1 MARGEFSLSKICG
14 RRLLSAA
21 VAIFV
26 VAAPAS
32 AQTVIEPPRLPNGPG
47 TSGVGGGAGL
57 IPPMPEFP
65 AARSMTPALPPPVAA
80 PLPLPAAPPVAA
92 PAAPA
97 EPAREVRF
105 SCDLAPDAESCRE
118 AGAPDGG
125 GDDSECSCARDVCYD
140 HLDPS
145 TGRSHR
151 VCEKAK

>member
-1 MARGEFSLSKICG
+1 MARGEFSLSEICG
-14 RRLLSAA
+14 HRLLSAA
-21 VAIFV
+21 VAIFMFT
-26 VAAPAS
+26 ATAS

-80 PLPLPAAPPVAA
+80 PAV
-92 PAAPA
+92 PA

>member
-1 MARGEFSLSKICG
+1 MARGEFSLSGICG

-21 VAIFV
+21 VAIGML
-26 VAAPAS
+26 AATAS

-65 AARSMTPALPPPVAA
+65 AARSLTPTLPPPVAA
-80 PLPLPAAPPVAA
+80 PLPAAPPVAV

-97 EPAREVRF
+97 EAAREVRF
-105 SCDLAPDAESCRE
+105 TCEVAPDAESCRE

-145 TGRSHR
+145 TGKSHR

>member
-1 MARGEFSLSKICG
+1 MARGEFSFSGICG

-21 VAIFV
+21 VAIFMFT
-26 VAAPAS
+26 AMAS

-65 AARSMTPALPPPVAA
+65 AARSLSPTLPPPVAA
-80 PLPLPAAPPVAA
+80 PLPAPPPV
-92 PAAPA
+92 AAPA

-145 TGRSHR
+145 TGKSHR

>member
-1 MARGEFSLSKICG
+1 MARGEFSLSGICG

-21 VAIFV
+21 VVIV
-26 VAAPAS
+26 MLAATAS

-65 AARSMTPALPPPVAA
+65 AARSLSPTLPPPAAA
-80 PLPLPAAPPVAA
+80 PLPAPP
-92 PAAPA
+92 PLAAPA

-105 SCDLAPDAESCRE
+105 SCDLALDAESCRE
-118 AGAPDGG
+118 AGAPDG

-145 TGRSHR
+145 TGKSHR

>member
-1 MARGEFSLSKICG
+1 MARDEFSFSKICG

-21 VAIFV
+21 VAILML
-26 VAAPAS
+26 AATAS
-32 AQTVIEPPRLPNGPG
+32 AQTVIEPPRVPTGPG

-65 AARSMTPALPPPVAA
+65 AAPSMTPALPPPVAA
-80 PLPLPAAPPVAA
+80 PLPAAPPVAA

-97 EPAREVRF
+97 EAAREVRF
-105 SCDLAPDAESCRE
+105 SCDVAPDAESCRE

-125 GDDSECSCARDVCYD
+125 GDDSECSCARDGCYD

>member
-1 MARGEFSLSKICG
+1 MARGEFSLSEICG

-26 VAAPAS
+26 VRRSGKRANGHRAATPSERSWHIRRWRRRRAYSTDARVPRRTVHDACASSARRRAPA
-32 AQTVIEPPRLPNGPG
+32 VPG
-47 TSGVGGGAGL
+47 
-57 IPPMPEFP
+57 
-65 AARSMTPALPPPVAA
+65 
-80 PLPLPAAPPVAA
+80 
-92 PAAPA
+92 AAPA

-145 TGRSHR
+145 TGQSHR

>member
-1 MARGEFSLSKICG
+1 MARGEFSLSEICG

-21 VAIFV
+21 VAIFMFT
-26 VAAPAS
+26 ATAS

-65 AARSMTPALPPPVAA
+65 AARSMTPTLPPPVAA
-80 PLPLPAAPPVAA
+80 PMPAAPPV
-92 PAAPA
+92 AAPA

-105 SCDLAPDAESCRE
+105 SCDLALDAESCRE

>member
-1 MARGEFSLSKICG
+1 MARGEFSFSGICG

-21 VAIFV
+21 VAIFMFT
-26 VAAPAS
+26 AMAS

-65 AARSMTPALPPPVAA
+65 AARSLSPTLPPPAAAPLPAPPPVAA
-80 PLPLPAAPPVAA
+80 P
-92 PAAPA
+92 A
-97 EPAREVRF
+97 EPPREVRF

-145 TGRSHR
+145 TGKSHR

>member
-80 PLPLPAAPPVAA
+80 PAV
-92 PAAPA
+92 PA

>member
-1 MARGEFSLSKICG
+1 MARGESSLSKICG
-14 RRLLSAA
+14 RRLQSAA
-21 VAIFV
+21 VAIFML
-26 VAAPAS
+26 AATAS
-32 AQTVIEPPRLPNGPG
+32 AQTVIEPPRLPTGPG

-65 AARSMTPALPPPVAA
+65 AAPSMTPALPPPVAA
-80 PLPLPAAPPVAA
+80 PLPAAPPVAA

-105 SCDLAPDAESCRE
+105 ICDVAPEAESCRE

>member
-1 MARGEFSLSKICG
+1 MARDEFSFSKICG

-21 VAIFV
+21 VAIV
-26 VAAPAS
+26 VLAATAS
-32 AQTVIEPPRLPNGPG
+32 AQTVVEPPRLPNGPG

-57 IPPMPEFP
+57 IPPMPEFSATP
-65 AARSMTPALPPPVAA
+65 SMTPTLPPPAAA
-80 PLPLPAAPPVAA
+80 PLPATPPVAA

-105 SCDLAPDAESCRE
+105 SCDVAPDAESCRE
-118 AGAPDGG
+118 AGSPDGE

-145 TGRSHR
+145 TGRSQR

>member
-1 MARGEFSLSKICG
+1 MARGEFSLSEICG

-21 VAIFV
+21 VAV
-26 VAAPAS
+26 VTLAATAS

-65 AARSMTPALPPPVAA
+65 AAQSMTPALPPAVAA
-80 PLPLPAAPPVAA
+80 PLPAAPPVAA

-105 SCDLAPDAESCRE
+105 ICDVAPDAESCRE
-118 AGAPDGG
+118 AGSPDGG

-145 TGRSHR
+145 TGRAHR
-151 VCEKAK
+151 VCEKLK

>member
-1 MARGEFSLSKICG
+1 MARGEFSLSEICG
-14 RRLLSAA
+14 RRLLLAA
-21 VAIFV
+21 VAIFMFT
-26 VAAPAS
+26 ATAS

-65 AARSMTPALPPPVAA
+65 AARSMTPTLPPPVAA
-80 PLPLPAAPPVAA
+80 PMPAAPPV
-92 PAAPA
+92 AAPA

-105 SCDLAPDAESCRE
+105 SCDLALDAESCRE

-145 TGRSHR
+145 TGKSHR